1 MYAYTYIHT
10 RVKANT
16 FFTTPVELCTAF
28 IMGIKCENSDRLAEM
43 KGAIGELQNVR
54 LIKHKSHC
62 SHLSTICSIPLQQL
76 VLEGRK
82 QLPLFIYI

>member
-1 MYAYTYIHT
+1 MHIHIYT

-43 KGAIGELQNVR
+43 KGGTGELQNVR
-54 LIKHKSHC
+54 LIQHKSL
-62 SHLSTICSIPLQQL
+62 LSPKHYLQHAFTA
-76 VLEGRK
+76 VGARR
-82 QLPLFIYI
+82 